1 MTRIHRARA
10 LAAPAVAVAA
20 LAAGCGGD
28 SDGDDNDAKPAASPK
43 GPDQVLRLT
52 VDPSPGEIKF
62 DKSKL
67 TAKPGKVAVEL
78 VNPVELGHNVRI
90 ATGEKCCLRPGSK
103 DIGGTNTI
111 GRGKTRAVVALKPG
125 NYVYYCSIGGHWQR
139 GQQGKLVVR

>member
-1 MTRIHRARA
+1 MTRIHQARA
-10 LAAPAVAVAA
+10 LGASASAVAA
-20 LAAGCGGD
+20 LAAGCGGG
-28 SDGDDNDAKPAASPK
+28 DGGDNNAKPATSPK
-43 GPDQVLRLT
+43 GSDQILRLT

-67 TAKPGKVAVEL
+67 TAKPGKVAIEL

-90 ATGEKCCLRPGSK
+90 AAGKKCCLRPGSK

-111 GRGKTRAVVALKPG
+111 GKGKTRAVVDLKPG

-139 GQQGKLVVR
+139 GQRGSLVVK